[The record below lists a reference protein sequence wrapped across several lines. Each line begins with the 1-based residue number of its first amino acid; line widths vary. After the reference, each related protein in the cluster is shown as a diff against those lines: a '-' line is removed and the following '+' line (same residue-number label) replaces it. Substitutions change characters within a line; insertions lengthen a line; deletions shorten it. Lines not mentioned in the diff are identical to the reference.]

1 MFHVKHH
8 THITTYTHIT
18 RRDAH
23 HQHTSALSYQRR
35 DRRQV
40 HTHQHSQHQSPACK
54 LPAHQQD
61 YQPANYQHQPAG
73 LWTTASISQRHQQ
86 DDPHI
91 TPYPLRF
98 VKIFL

>member
-40 HTHQHSQHQSPACK
+40 HTHQHTSRTTSLQTTSTSLLDSGQ
-54 LPAHQQD
+54 LPAS
-61 YQPANYQHQPAG
+61 ASVTSR
-73 LWTTASISQRHQQ
+73 TTPI
-86 DDPHI
+86 
-91 TPYPLRF
+91 
-98 VKIFL
+98 